1 MKRKWAFVI
10 CLCLF
15 AMFMGQDYSHSNP
28 PFTDNE
34 IIKSFENEGLKHE
47 RLTALYEL
55 RINSLPY
62 LLTKY
67 LNEGNAVTLQTV
79 KETFDSIE
87 LIVDVMGKTV
97 SNNRDK
103 ETFAKLLGGAGKL
116 QKSVERNI
124 KAIQDYKRIR
134 QVFWQRSND
143 LLRLVGASETDS
155 GYDERILDLSNE
167 GTDHRDLQK
176 LRILLLKAVRQ
187 TGAGHIRSLGPPV
200 GRSSISG
207 MWDSAIELTARVAD
221 NVSSPGDKILYVR
234 LKSLVGNVAGLS
246 QSLNIAMDELNQS
259 WDEVQTVLDNMEA
272 VVRHPEEEPP
282 QQEKDNQETKEQKK

>member
-1 MKRKWAFVI
+1 MKRKWTTFL
-10 CLCLF
+10 LCFSLL
-15 AMFMGQDYSHSNP
+15 AMFVQQDCCYSNP

-34 IIKSFENEGLKHE
+34 KIKSFENQGQKREHLE
-47 RLTALYEL
+47 ALYEL

-67 LNEGNAVTLQTV
+67 LNEGDLITLQTI

-87 LIVDVMGKTV
+87 SIVDVMGKTV
-97 SNNRDK
+97 TNDRDK

-124 KAIQDYKRIR
+124 QAIQDYKRLWE
-134 QVFWQRSND
+134 VFGKRSNE
-143 LLRLVGASETDS
+143 LLTLVGFSENTLQSD
-155 GYDERILDLSNE
+155 GKILDLFME
-167 GTDHRDLQK
+167 EVGQGGLQK

-187 TGAGHIRSLGPPV
+187 TAAGHNRSLGPPA

-221 NVSSPGDKILYVR
+221 DISSPGDKIFCVR

-246 QSLNIAMDELNQS
+246 QSLNIAMDEFNQS
-259 WDEVQTVLDNMEA
+259 WDEFQTVLDNMEA
-272 VVRHPEEEPP
+272 VVRHPEEE
-282 QQEKDNQETKEQKK
+282 ESANQEEEKENNK